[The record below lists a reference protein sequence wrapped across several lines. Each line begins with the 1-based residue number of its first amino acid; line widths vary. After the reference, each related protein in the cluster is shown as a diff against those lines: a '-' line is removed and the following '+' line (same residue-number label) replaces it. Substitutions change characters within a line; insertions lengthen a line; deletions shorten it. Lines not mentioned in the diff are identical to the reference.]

1 MTPSRVDKP
10 IKREFSEVQSKE
22 LTNLLLP
29 KCIKREFSEV
39 KSNELTNTVQ
49 KKKTKLKSALELGL
63 EL

>member
-1 MTPSRVDKP
+1 MINDAVTR
-10 IKREFSEVQSKE
+10 RQTF
-22 LTNLLLP
+22 
-29 KCIKREFSEV
+29 KREFSEV